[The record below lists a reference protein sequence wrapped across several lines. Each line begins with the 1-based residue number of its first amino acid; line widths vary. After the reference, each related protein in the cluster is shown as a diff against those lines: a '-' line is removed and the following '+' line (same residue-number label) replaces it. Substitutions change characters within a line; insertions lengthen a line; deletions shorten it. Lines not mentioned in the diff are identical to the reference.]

1 LTLKSDSSSSFSSS
15 PSSSSSSS
23 SCTAT
28 ASSST
33 ANLGPGYDV
42 FGLGLDAFEDTV
54 KITTTRKR
62 MTMSNRSK
70 KQITIKMS
78 DEEARSGKG
87 IEGREG
93 GGVGI
98 TIPSNPE
105 DNSAGLV
112 VKRMAEDFHI
122 KYDLD
127 IHILKK
133 VPAGFGMGSSAASA
147 AAAAVAFDTLFD
159 LKIEKTKLVE
169 YAAEGEVASAGIKHY
184 DNVSGSLLGGF
195 VIVRTSPKLEF
206 IRIEP
211 PKDLVLVIAVPLI
224 QVPKRKTEVARRVLP
239 SAVPLKSVV
248 HNVSNA
254 STIVAG
260 FMSKDIEMI
269 AKGIDDVIVEPAR
282 KHLIP
287 GYDEV
292 KRKAIKAGALAV
304 TISGAGP
311 SIISFL
317 KSNKNGKEVAD
328 AMVAGFKQAKIESMT
343 VICRPSTGAKVVSVK
358 K

>member
-1 LTLKSDSSSSFSSS
+1 MTLKSD
-15 PSSSSSSS
+15 SSSSS

-42 FGLGLDAFEDTV
+42 FGLGLDAFDDTV

-78 DEEARSGKG
+78 DEVERSSKG
-87 IEGREG
+87 IEGREEG
-93 GGVGI
+93 EKI

-122 KYDLD
+122 DYDLD

-147 AAAAVAFDTLFD
+147 AAAAVAFDNLFD
-159 LKIEKTKLVE
+159 LKIDKTKLVE
-169 YAAEGEVASAGIKHY
+169 YAAEGEVASAGTKHY

-224 QVPKRKTEVARRVLP
+224 QVPKRKTEVARSVLP

-292 KRKAIKAGALAV
+292 KRKATKAGALAV

-317 KSNKNGKEVAD
+317 KSNKDGKEVAD
-328 AMVAGFKQAKIESMT
+328 AMAAGFKQAKIESMT
-343 VICRPSTGAKVVSVK
+343 VICHSSTGAKVVSVK

>member
-1 LTLKSDSSSSFSSS
+1 MTLRSDSSTTCTFI
-15 PSSSSSSS
+15 

-42 FGLGLDAFEDTV
+42 FGLGLDAFEDRV

-78 DEEARSGKG
+78 DEEEKRSGKS
-87 IEGREG
+87 

-122 KYDLD
+122 DYDLD
-127 IHILKK
+127 IHIQKK

-147 AAAAVAFDTLFD
+147 AAAAVAFDNLFD

-224 QVPKRKTEVARRVLP
+224 KVPKRKTEVARSVLP

-292 KRKAIKAGALAV
+292 KRKATKAGALAV

-317 KSNKNGKEVAD
+317 KSNKDGKEVAD
-328 AMVAGFKQAKIESMT
+328 AMAAGFKQAKIESMT
-343 VICRPSTGAKVVSVK
+343 VICHPSTGAKVVSVK

>member
-1 LTLKSDSSSSFSSS
+1 MTLESDSSSL
-15 PSSSSSSS
+15 SSSSS

-42 FGLGLDAFEDTV
+42 FGLGLDAFEDRV
-54 KITTTRKR
+54 KITTTRKE
-62 MTMSNRSK
+62 MTISNRSK

-78 DEEARSGKG
+78 DEGEKRSGKG
-87 IEGREG
+87 IEGRERS
-93 GGVGI
+93 GVI

-122 KYDLD
+122 EYDLD
-127 IHILKK
+127 INILKK

-147 AAAAVAFDTLFD
+147 AAAAVAFDNLFD
-159 LKIEKTKLVE
+159 LKIDKTKLVE

-317 KSNKNGKEVAD
+317 KSNKNGKKVAD
-328 AMVAGFKQAKIESMT
+328 AMAAGFKQAKIESMT
-343 VICRPSTGAKVVSVK
+343 VICHPSAGAKVVSVK

>member
-1 LTLKSDSSSSFSSS
+1 LILKSASAASS
-15 PSSSSSSS
+15 
-23 SCTAT
+23 TAT

-42 FGLGLDAFEDTV
+42 FGLGLDAFEDIV
-54 KITTTRKR
+54 KITTTKKR
-62 MTMSNRSK
+62 TTMSNSSK

-78 DEEARSGKG
+78 DEEERSSKKG
-87 IEGREG
+87 RG
-93 GGVGI
+93 GGRGEGGI

-122 KYDLD
+122 DYDLD
-127 IHILKK
+127 INILKK

-147 AAAAVAFDTLFD
+147 AAAAVAFDNLFD
-159 LKIEKTKLVE
+159 LKIEKTILVE
-169 YAAEGEVASAGIKHY
+169 YAAEGEVASAGTKHY

-224 QVPKRKTEVARRVLP
+224 QVPKRKTEVARSVLP
-239 SAVPLKSVV
+239 NAVPLKSVV

-317 KSNKNGKEVAD
+317 KSNKDGNEVAD
-328 AMVAGFKQAKIESMT
+328 AMAAAFKQAKIESMT
-343 VICRPSTGAKVVSVK
+343 VICHPSTGAKVVSIK

>member
-1 LTLKSDSSSSFSSS
+1 MTLKSASSTTTFTTSTYT
-15 PSSSSSSS
+15 

-42 FGLGLDAFEDTV
+42 FGLGLDAFEDIV
-54 KITTTRKR
+54 KITTTKKKKKK
-62 MTMSNRSK
+62 TTSNRSNE

-78 DEEARSGKG
+78 EESSSKS
-87 IEGREG
+87 E
-93 GGVGI
+93 GVGGI
-98 TIPSNPE
+98 IIPSNPE

-112 VKRMAEDFHI
+112 VKRMAEEFHI
-122 KYDLD
+122 DYDLHID
-127 IHILKK
+127 IVKK

-147 AAAAVAFDTLFD
+147 AAAAVAFDKLFD

-169 YAAEGEVASAGIKHY
+169 YAAEGEVASAGTKHY

-211 PKDLVLVIAVPLI
+211 PKDLVLVIAIPLI
-224 QVPKRKTEVARRVLP
+224 KVPKRKTEVARSVLP
-239 SAVPLKSVV
+239 TQVPLKSVV

-269 AKGIDDVIVEPAR
+269 AKGVDDIIVEPAR

-292 KRKAIKAGALAV
+292 KRKATKAGALAV

-317 KSNKNGKEVAD
+317 KSNKNGNEIAD
-328 AMVAGFKQAKIESMT
+328 AMAAGFNETKIESRT
-343 VICRPSTGAKVVSVK
+343 VICHSSTGAKVVSVS
-358 K
+358 

>member
-1 LTLKSDSSSSFSSS
+1 
-15 PSSSSSSS
+15 
-23 SCTAT
+23 
-28 ASSST
+28 
-33 ANLGPGYDV
+33 LGPGYDV
-42 FGLGLDAFEDTV
+42 FGLGLDAFEDRV
-54 KITTTRKR
+54 KITTTKKK
-62 MTMSNRSK
+62 MMITSNRSK
-70 KQITIKMS
+70 EKQITIKMS
-78 DEEARSGKG
+78 EGEESSSKG
-87 IEGREG
+87 EGVGQEG
-93 GGVGI
+93 GI
-98 TIPSNPE
+98 IIPTTPE

-112 VKRMAEDFHI
+112 VKRMAEEFHI
-122 KYDLD
+122 DYDLV
-127 IHILKK
+127 INIQKN

-147 AAAAVAFDTLFD
+147 AAAAVAFDKLFD

-169 YAAEGEVASAGIKHY
+169 YAAEGEVASAGTKHY

-211 PKDLVLVIAVPLI
+211 PNDLVLVIAVPLI
-224 QVPKRKTEVARRVLP
+224 KVPKRKTKVARSVLP
-239 SAVPLKSVV
+239 NQVPLKSVV

-269 AKGIDDVIVEPAR
+269 AKGIDDIIVEPAR

-292 KRKAIKAGALAV
+292 KRKATKAGALAV

-317 KSNKNGKEVAD
+317 KSNKNSKEVAE
-328 AMVAGFKQAKIESMT
+328 AMAAGFKEAKIESRT
-343 VICRPSTGAKVVSVK
+343 VICRSSTGAKVVSVK

>member
-1 LTLKSDSSSSFSSS
+1 MTLRSDSSSTFTTSTY
-15 PSSSSSSS
+15 S

-42 FGLGLDAFEDTV
+42 FGLGLDAFEDRV
-54 KITTTRKR
+54 KITTTKKKKKK
-62 MTMSNRSK
+62 TTSNRSNER
-70 KQITIKMS
+70 QITIKMS
-78 DEEARSGKG
+78 EESSSKDK
-87 IEGREG
+87 
-93 GGVGI
+93 GVGGI
-98 TIPSNPE
+98 IIPTNPE

-112 VKRMAEDFHI
+112 VKRMAEDFRI
-122 KYDLD
+122 EYDLD
-127 IHILKK
+127 INILKK

-147 AAAAVAFDTLFD
+147 ASAAVAFNKLFD

-169 YAAEGEVASAGIKHY
+169 YAAEGEVASAGTKHY

-211 PKDLVLVIAVPLI
+211 PKDLVLVIAIPLI
-224 QVPKRKTEVARRVLP
+224 RVPKRKTEVARSVLP
-239 SAVPLKSVV
+239 TQVPLKSVV

-292 KRKAIKAGALAV
+292 KRKATKAGALAV

-317 KSNKNGKEVAD
+317 KSNKNSKEVAD
-328 AMVAGFKQAKIESMT
+328 AMAAGFKEAKIESRT
-343 VICRPSTGAKVVSVK
+343 VICHSNTGAKVVSVS
-358 K
+358 